1 MEERIMNAKRLVTL
15 ILAVIIIVTCG
26 ILSASAIE
34 ETAAY
39 TPCCSRFA
47 GRAERILDYFKSGE
61 DCTSTVQT
69 YCPKCGKIFDTWTGI
84 YCPCPHNH

>member
-39 TPCCSRFA
+39 THCCPRFA
-47 GRAERILDYFKSGE
+47 GRATRINEHIPFGDGCE
-61 DCTSTVQT
+61 ANVTT
-69 YCPKCGKIFDTWTGI
+69 YCPKCGTEFDTYTGI
-84 YCPCPHNH
+84 WNPCPHF